1 MTSGVARLEPE
12 TIALI
17 LEAVR
22 TYDRFDES
30 IDPYGE
36 YDMARFTVGGEH
48 YYWKI
53 GYYDCNLDHHTRYPD
68 DPSATIWTLAI
79 MRVDEY

>member
-1 MTSGVARLEPE
+1 MRSGVARLEPE

-53 GYYDCNLDHHTRYPD
+53 DYYD
-68 DPSATIWTLAI
+68 
-79 MRVDEY
+79 